1 MKNEI
6 KKADNSKI
14 AETEN
19 KSPERDKINKN
30 NNNFKEV
37 QMKKNTNRKAN
48 AEMKNADKMAK
59 VEQLVNNCK
68 EMEIEPTTKWSEM
81 TEEQRAILKENSVAN
96 YREYV
101 KALAEFEKN
110 ADNAKAK
117 LKAKWAAEKA
127 ERQEKGYNFENPEDM
142 QAFCRMVAYCRT
154 KFVADKVAKR
164 QIENADGNGK
174 TSPLFIIANYIV
186 RVQFADVF
194 AEVVDDKSNRKL
206 KTDTVGFRN
215 AEYERA
221 KEILQIAHL
230 ELCEVVKEKGKW
242 FAEWSAITETAEKT
256 EKEMRFEYARRKV
269 SNAVSRELY
278 ATKTKIVNVDI
289 TDAETVESYKFPNP
303 EATVINKM
311 TIEGALKN
319 AMLTETESEI
329 LKKFAYG
336 YSYKEIA
343 DEMGIAEKTVDNHL
357 RNARV
362 KLGQRNFRYVITKI

>member
-1 MKNEI
+1 MNNYS
-6 KKADNSKI
+6 KKAEPVKLTVDI
-14 AETEN
+14 EN
-19 KSPERDKINKN
+19 KFATKENKGGSNKMNKN
-30 NNNFKEV
+30 
-37 QMKKNTNRKAN
+37 AN
-48 AEMKNADKMAK
+48 VKVAKAEM

-68 EMEIEPTTKWSEM
+68 EMGIMPKKWNEM
-81 TEEQRAILKENSVAN
+81 SDEQKAIIKENALAN
-96 YREYV
+96 YRDYV
-101 KALAEFEKN
+101 EAVEQFGKDTE
-110 ADNAKAK
+110 NAKVA

-127 ERQEKGYNFENPEDM
+127 ERQEKGYDFENPDDM

-230 ELCEVVKEKGKW
+230 ELCEVIKEKGKW

-256 EKEMRFEYARRKV
+256 ETEMRFEYARRRV

-303 EATVINKM
+303 ETTVINKM
-311 TIEGALKN
+311 TIEAALKN
-319 AMLTETESEI
+319 AMLTESESEI

-336 YSYKEIA
+336 YSRKEIA
-343 DEMGIAEKTVDNHL
+343 DEMGIADETVKAHL

-362 KLGQRNFRYVITKI
+362 KLGQRNFRYVLTKI